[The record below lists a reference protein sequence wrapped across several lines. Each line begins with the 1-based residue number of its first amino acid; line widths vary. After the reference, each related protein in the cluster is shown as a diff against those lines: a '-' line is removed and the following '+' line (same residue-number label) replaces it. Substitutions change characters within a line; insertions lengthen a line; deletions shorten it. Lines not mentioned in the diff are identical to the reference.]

1 MHNEQNVLLQ
11 SIFLLRDDVND
22 ANDYDD
28 DNSVM
33 VMTLMMIAAYWIVGK
48 DGCAII
54 YILRNTSGH

>member
-1 MHNEQNVLLQ
+1 M
-11 SIFLLRDDVND
+11 LRDDVND

-33 VMTLMMIAAYWIVGK
+33 MMMMIAAYWIVGK